1 MSTDEKFPPPEEP
14 MEWMETCREC
24 GTTVMAFHKFVGL
37 LPQEALG
44 DEGYAH
50 HKLVCSLH
58 QTLRAMETLRVAS
71 ADLAALIE
79 FHFPPKSVLPA
90 ARRVKDALDAV
101 EAVYG
106 KLPLPK
112 DGE

>member
-14 MEWMETCREC
+14 MEWVETCREC
-24 GTTVMAFHKFVGL
+24 GTTVLVFHKFVGL
-37 LPQEALG
+37 LPQEGLDG
-44 DEGYAH
+44 NGYSH
-50 HKLVCSLH
+50 NKLVCL
-58 QTLRAMETLRVAS
+58 LRQKLKAMETLREAS

-79 FHFPPKSVLPA
+79 FRFPPKSVLPA
-90 ARRVKDALDAV
+90 ARRVKAALDAV
-101 EAVYG
+101 EAVCG